1 MRAGIYVRVSTQRQ
15 AQADG
20 IAQQLERLQAWA
32 RQEGWTVAADDLF
45 RDDGFSGATLRRPG
59 LARMRDR
66 AAARALDVV
75 LVTAPDRLAR
85 NYVHQVLLLEE
96 LQGHGCE
103 VRFLDRPMGQ
113 DPHDQLLLQIR
124 GAVAEYER
132 SLIAERMRRGRQRK
146 LQAGL
151 LLPWTKPPY
160 GYRVDPE
167 RPRDPTGVR
176 RDEAEAAV
184 VAEMFAWSA
193 EEGRSLYGLAQKLQR
208 DAVPTPSGLR
218 RWNLASLH
226 VILTNPVYTGQVY
239 SGRVRRR
246 AGRAPTAPPGAVPAS
261 RVVLPREDWIAV
273 ASVPVVVDEETFER
287 VQAKLSQNRAFAA
300 RNNTAHPYL
309 LRGLVSCG
317 ECGLAC
323 AGRHLRPGYRYYC
336 CRGKLPA
343 VHSCRDTK
351 CLARYAPAEALE
363 AVVWDDL
370 CRLLT
375 EPRAIRWALERAH
388 GGHWLPQELQARREV
403 LRRGAAT
410 LRQALERLTAAYLDG
425 VLGLAEYRRRRR
437 ELEERERAL
446 HRQAGQLAA
455 QVDRRAEIARLAEG
469 AEAFCARVR
478 QGLAQATWEQKRQ
491 LIEDLI
497 ARVVVRD
504 AEVEIRYVV
513 PTKPGPSGTRACH
526 LHPDY
531 RTRLQAAQKPARARP
546 VAGEERAARPQ
557 LVARPLHPRPAD
569 RGHRQDPPGPS
580 PLGRRRRTDAPPHSG
595 APRRCCMTRS
605 SAPCVAC

>member
-1 MRAGIYVRVSTQRQ
+1 MRVALYARVSTQRQ

-20 IAQQLERLQAWA
+20 VAQQLDRLRVHALAQ
-32 RQEGWTVAADDLF
+32 GWTVSDEDVF
-45 RDDGFSGATLRRPG
+45 RDDGFSGASLKRPG
-59 LARMRDR
+59 LERLRDR
-66 AAARALDVV
+66 AAAHTLDVV
-75 LVTAPDRLAR
+75 LITAPDRLAR

-96 LQGHGCE
+96 LAAAGCRVE
-103 VRFLDRPMGQ
+103 FLDRPMGQ

-151 LLPWTKPPY
+151 LLPWSRPPF
-160 GYRVDPE
+160 GYRVHPE
-167 RPRDPTGVR
+167 RPRDPAGVR
-176 RDEAEAAV
+176 RDAAEAAV
-184 VAEMFAWSA
+184 VAEMFAWYA

-208 DAVPTPSGLR
+208 DAVPTASGLR

-226 VILTNPVYTGQVY
+226 VILTNPVYTGQVCT
-239 SGRVRRR
+239 GRVRRR
-246 AGRAPTAPPGAVPAS
+246 AGRAPAAPPGAVPAS
-261 RVVLPREDWIAV
+261 RVALPREDWIAV
-273 ASVPVVVDEETFER
+273 AAVPAIVDEETFDR

-323 AGRHLRPGYRYYC
+323 MGRHLRPGYRYYC

-351 CLARYAPAEALE
+351 CQARYAPAETLE
-363 AVVWDDL
+363 MAVWDDL

-375 EPRAIRWALERAH
+375 EPASIRWALERAH
-388 GGHWLPQELQARREV
+388 GGHWLPQELRARREV
-403 LRRGAAT
+403 LRRGATA
-410 LRQALERLTAAYLDG
+410 LHQGLERLTTAYLDG
-425 VLGLAEYRRRRR
+425 VLGLEEYRPRRRD
-437 ELEERERAL
+437 LEERERAL
-446 HRQAGQLAA
+446 HRQAGQLEA

-469 AEAFCARVR
+469 AEAFCEGVR
-478 QGLAQATWEQKRQ
+478 HALAEANWEQKRQ

-497 ARVVVRD
+497 ARVIVRGD
-504 AEVEIRYVV
+504 EVEIRYVV
-513 PTKPGPSGTRACH
+513 PTKPSPSGIRACH

-531 RTRLQAAQKPARARP
+531 RVLHRQAQALPPRRHPLREDRRQLPRRRHPRRDHP
-546 VAGEERAARPQ
+546 VAQVSVHRA
-557 LVARPLHPRPAD
+557 
-569 RGHRQDPPGPS
+569 
-580 PLGRRRRTDAPPHSG
+580 
-595 APRRCCMTRS
+595 
-605 SAPCVAC
+605 

>member
-20 IAQQLERLQAWA
+20 IAQQLERLQARA

-45 RDDGFSGATLRRPG
+45 RDDGFSGASLKRPG
-59 LARMRDR
+59 LERLRDR

-75 LVTAPDRLAR
+75 LITAPDRLAR

-96 LQGHGCE
+96 LAATGCRVE
-103 VRFLDRPMGQ
+103 FLDRPMGQ

-132 SLIAERMRRGRQRK
+132 SLIAERMRRGRQRE

-151 LLPWTKPPY
+151 LLPWTKPPF

-167 RPRDPTGVR
+167 RPRDPAGVR
-176 RDEAEAAV
+176 RDEADAAV
-184 VAEMFAWSA
+184 VAEMFAWYA

-246 AGRAPTAPPGAVPAS
+246 DGRAPTAPPGAVQAS

-273 ASVPVVVDEETFER
+273 ASVPAIVDEETFER
-287 VQAKLSQNRAFAA
+287 VQAKLLQNRAFAA

-323 AGRHLRPGYRYYC
+323 MGRHLRPGYRYYC

-351 CLARYAPAEALE
+351 CRARYAPIEALE
-363 AVVWDDL
+363 AAVWDDL
-370 CRLLT
+370 C
-375 EPRAIRWALERAH
+375 
-388 GGHWLPQELQARREV
+388 Q
-403 LRRGAAT
+403 
-410 LRQALERLTAAYLDG
+410 
-425 VLGLAEYRRRRR
+425 
-437 ELEERERAL
+437 
-446 HRQAGQLAA
+446 
-455 QVDRRAEIARLAEG
+455 
-469 AEAFCARVR
+469 C
-478 QGLAQATWEQKRQ
+478 
-491 LIEDLI
+491 
-497 ARVVVRD
+497 
-504 AEVEIRYVV
+504 
-513 PTKPGPSGTRACH
+513 
-526 LHPDY
+526 
-531 RTRLQAAQKPARARP
+531 
-546 VAGEERAARPQ
+546 
-557 LVARPLHPRPAD
+557 
-569 RGHRQDPPGPS
+569 
-580 PLGRRRRTDAPPHSG
+580 
-595 APRRCCMTRS
+595 
-605 SAPCVAC
+605 

>member
-1 MRAGIYVRVSTQRQ
+1 MRVGIYVRVSTQRQ

-20 IAQQLERLQAWA
+20 IAQQIERLEERA
-32 RQEGWTVAADDLF
+32 RRQGWTAAADDLF
-45 RDDGFSGATLRRPG
+45 RDDGFSGASLKRPG
-59 LARMRDR
+59 LQRLRDR

-85 NYVHQVLLLEE
+85 HYVHQVLLLEE
-96 LQGHGCE
+96 LAAAGCRVE
-103 VRFLDRPMGQ
+103 FLDRPMGQ

-132 SLIAERMRRGRQRK
+132 GLIAERMRRGRQRK
-146 LQAGL
+146 LRAGL

-167 RPRDPTGVR
+167 RPRDPAGVR

-184 VAEMFAWSA
+184 VAEMFAWHA
-193 EEGRSLYGLAQKLQR
+193 EEGRSLYGLAKKLRR
-208 DAVPTPSGLR
+208 DAVATPSGLR

-246 AGRAPTAPPGAVPAS
+246 DGRAPAAPPGEVPAS

-273 ASVPVVVDEETFER
+273 ASVPAIVDEGTFGR

-343 VHSCRDTK
+343 VYSCRDTK
-351 CLARYAPAEALE
+351 CQARYAEAETLE
-363 AVVWDDL
+363 AAVWDDL

-375 EPRAIRWALERAH
+375 EPGTIRWALERAH

-410 LRQALERLTAAYLDG
+410 LRQALERLTTAYLDG
-425 VLGLAEYRRRRR
+425 VLGLEEYRRRRR

-446 HRQAGQLAA
+446 HRQAGQLEA
-455 QVDRRAEIARLAEG
+455 QVDRRAEIARLAKG

-478 QGLAQATWEQKRQ
+478 HALAGATWEQKRQ
-491 LIEDLI
+491 LIEDLV

-504 AEVEIRYVV
+504 AEIEIRYVV
-513 PTKPGPSGTRACH
+513 PTKPDPSATRACH

-531 RTRLQAAQKPARARP
+531 RERLQPAQTPPRLRAHRASGRGAAERTHPACRHA
-546 VAGEERAARPQ
+546 Q
-557 LVARPLHPRPAD
+557 
-569 RGHRQDPPGPS
+569 
-580 PLGRRRRTDAPPHSG
+580 PH
-595 APRRCCMTRS
+595 APRRSKVSLSTEH
-605 SAPCVAC
+605 